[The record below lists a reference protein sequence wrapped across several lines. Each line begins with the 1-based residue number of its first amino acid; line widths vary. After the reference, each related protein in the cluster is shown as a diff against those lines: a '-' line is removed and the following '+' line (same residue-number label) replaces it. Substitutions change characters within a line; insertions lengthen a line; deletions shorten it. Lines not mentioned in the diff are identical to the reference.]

1 MAVAFVSVLLFVV
14 FQLCTCANLK
24 MPPSFLETAQGK
36 LIVSFLCVCYHGF
49 GKSQILEICYTVIL
63 RQFGLQF

>member
-1 MAVAFVSVLLFVV
+1 
-14 FQLCTCANLK
+14 